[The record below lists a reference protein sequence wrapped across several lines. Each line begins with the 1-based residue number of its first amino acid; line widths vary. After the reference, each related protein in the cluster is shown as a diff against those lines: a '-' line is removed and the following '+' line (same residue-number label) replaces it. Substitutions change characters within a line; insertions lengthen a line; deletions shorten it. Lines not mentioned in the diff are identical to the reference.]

1 MRILLPAGWPRPRG
15 YSNGVAVRGEMVFVA
30 GQVGWDVNGT
40 FPSATIGGQVRL
52 ALENVVAVLREAGA
66 KPEHIVRMT
75 WYVTD
80 RAAYLD
86 AGAEIGAAFRE
97 IIGSYNAA
105 MSAVEVSALM
115 ERDALVEIE
124 VTAVIPD

>member
-15 YSNGVAVRGEMVFVA
+15 YSNGVAVRGELVFVA
-30 GQVGWDVNGT
+30 GQVGWDAKGT
-40 FPSATIGGQVRL
+40 FPSDTIVGQTRL
-52 ALENVVAVLREAGA
+52 ALQNIVTVLHEAGA

-75 WYVTD
+75 WYVTN
-80 RAAYLD
+80 RAAYLE
-86 AGAEIGAAFRE
+86 AGTEIGVAFRE